1 MPIDEKMSELD
12 SIADLSGGYVD
23 NTPFRDLHYDYR
35 KMLEYCKRK
44 NVSPTDLDEEE
55 IKEFQID
62 P

>member
-23 NTPFRDLHYDYR
+23 FVPFQDLHYDYR
-35 KMLEYCKRK
+35 KMLEYCKKK

-55 IKEFQID
+55 IKQFLIV